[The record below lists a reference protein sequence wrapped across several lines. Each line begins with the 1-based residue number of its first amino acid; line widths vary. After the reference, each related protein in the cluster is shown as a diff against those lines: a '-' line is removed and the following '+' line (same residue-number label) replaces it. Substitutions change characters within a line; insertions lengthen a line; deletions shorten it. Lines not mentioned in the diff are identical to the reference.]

1 VINEFRVNG
10 IYSLDKYIFSD
21 VDSIAAENDAIKKE
35 SPNIRSLSSEM
46 VKTRSTKVSTSEL
59 MEI

>member
-21 VDSIAAENDAIKKE
+21 VDSIAAENYAIKKE